1 MRTETN
7 KGPEFIPVLSRGKH
21 RSPKRGAC
29 FMEFA
34 SFLAGEHWSDHPK
47 CTHPLLGELAR
58 LVNDHISD
66 EGRARLVPLV
76 PTVIG
81 LTGDDPH
88 IDARIALGAARRA
101 LPVASSERQRVL
113 ALGVFACE
121 RALASLDGQP
131 TGTMS
136 DESRKALAAVP
147 EAERWARR
155 FMRDAGLRSPE
166 LKPRAARRLVRCAV
180 EGVAIAC
187 VDDPDALLE
196 QLVIGGI
203 ADFGPR
209 PAVPQ
214 PSEPMTL
221 RTPERTRHTAGM
233 WRLP

>member
-1 MRTETN
+1 MRNETA

-34 SFLAGEHWSDHPK
+34 SYLAGEHWSDHPK

-81 LTGDDPH
+81 LTGTDPR
-88 IDARIALGAARRA
+88 IEARIALGAARRA
-101 LPVASSERQRVL
+101 LPVASAERQRVL

-121 RALASLDGQP
+121 RALAALDGRP
-131 TGTMS
+131 VGVMS
-136 DESRKALAAVP
+136 YESRQALDEVP

-180 EGVAIAC
+180 EGVAVAC

-196 QLVIGGI
+196 QLIDGGI

-209 PAVPQ
+209 PAAPVAP
-214 PSEPMTL
+214 EPMTL
-221 RTPERTRHTAGM
+221 RSPERSRQTAGM
-233 WRLP
+233 WRVP

>member
-1 MRTETN
+1 MRTETV
-7 KGPEFIPVLSRGKH
+7 KGPDFIPVLSRGKH

-34 SFLAGEHWSDHPK
+34 SYLAGEHWSDHPK

-66 EGRARLVPLV
+66 EGRARLVPLI

-81 LTGDDPH
+81 LTGNDPH

-101 LPVASSERQRVL
+101 LPVASAERQRVL
-113 ALGVFACE
+113 ALGVYACE

-131 TGTMS
+131 AGTMS
-136 DESRKALAAVP
+136 QESRDVLAGVP

-155 FMRDAGLRSPE
+155 FLRDAGLRSPD
-166 LKPRAARRLVRCAV
+166 LRPRAARRLVRCSV
-180 EGVAIAC
+180 EGVAVAC
-187 VDDPDALLE
+187 ISDPDAMLE
-196 QLVIGGI
+196 QLVVGAI

-209 PAVPQ
+209 PAAPAEVPA
-214 PSEPMTL
+214 TVL
-221 RTPERTRHTAGM
+221 RSPERTRHTAGM
-233 WRLP
+233 CRSS